1 MMDADPTCTKEVSE
15 KFNSLLAEITK
26 ALQIEDD
33 RSNIV
38 DTLMKV
44 ESRVNFLIEARDF
57 LNKKDLSSF

>member
-1 MMDADPTCTKEVSE
+1 MDADPTCTKEVSE

>member
-1 MMDADPTCTKEVSE
+1 MDADPTCTKEVSE

-57 LNKKDLSSF
+57 LNKKDLSSL

>member
-38 DTLMKV
+38 DTLMKI